1 MKIKQFS
8 IELNLQNY
16 RLMYLRMRYSMDK
29 AELAKLAEKIRM
41 EEFLIFCQTGKF
53 PE

>member
-1 MKIKQFS
+1 MKIFHFK
-8 IELNLQNY
+8 LATRNY
-16 RLMYLRMRYSMDK
+16 KLMYLRMRYSMDK